1 MFRPSDGEGRR
12 REVTW
17 LEFKRKVGE
26 TTSRLTSEA
35 VQVTFLHGET
45 EIHPDDITLGCEITG
60 DKLTLII
67 DLKEGENK

>member
-1 MFRPSDGEGRR
+1 M
-12 REVTW
+12 TW

-35 VQVTFLHGET
+35 VPITFLYGET
-45 EIHPDDITLGCEITG
+45 EIIPTDITIGCEMTG

-67 DLKEGENK
+67 DLKEGEKK